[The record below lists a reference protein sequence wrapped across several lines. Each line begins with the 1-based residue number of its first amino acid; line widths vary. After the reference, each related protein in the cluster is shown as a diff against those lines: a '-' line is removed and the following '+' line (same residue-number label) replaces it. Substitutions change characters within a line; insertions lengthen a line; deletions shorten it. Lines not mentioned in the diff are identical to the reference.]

1 MISLVTA
8 ALGRLTSSRGRVT
21 EEKSGALIAIEGL
34 GRPHWMAR
42 DYAAFA
48 REGVMQNPIVY
59 RSVRMIAEASAS
71 VPLLV
76 YEGDVEQEQHPLA
89 ELVSRPGPAMTRQD
103 LMETWIGH
111 LMVDGNGYLE
121 AVAVGDD
128 IRELVTLRPDRVR
141 VVCDEAGWADG
152 YEYRTPDGV
161 VRIAGEA
168 VPGVRRVLHLRLF
181 HPLSDHAGLS
191 PIEAAAVA
199 IDIHNAAS
207 RWNKALLDNA
217 ARPSGALVYAGGQ
230 SLTRDQF
237 DRLKAE
243 LAESFQGARNAGRP
257 LLLEGGLDWKAMS
270 LSPRDMDFMEAKHS
284 AARDIALALGVPPM
298 LLGIPGDNTY
308 SNYQEASR
316 AFWRQTVIPLVH
328 RSTAALSAW
337 LAPAWGGTVRLVPDL
352 DGVDALLPEREA
364 LWARLERASF
374 LARDEKRVAA
384 GYPPDG
390 GEGEAGGA
398 DKFNPYHDA
407 LGRFT
412 TADGAGGG
420 DRLAQ
425 AGPRGGSGSF
435 RPAARF
441 PAATPAQLAR
451 LEVASNAQRELVRR
465 ARELDPNWRPTP
477 SLSNPQSAE
486 GEIARLEAE
495 GREAAA
501 RVAELLPR
509 GFGSYES
516 YAEFGRSIRQGF
528 AAAGYTDV
536 TPMLRGSAVTGSKFR
551 TGRPF
556 DEKSDYDLAIV
567 SPSMMQRAQELGIGL
582 RTGGTR
588 TEPLNPEHVDALGLR
603 GWAEAARIAAGRKVS
618 LMIYESRAAVAIRGE
633 SRSVPER

>member
-59 RSVRMIAEASAS
+59 RSVRMIAEAAAS

-76 YEGDVEQEQHPLA
+76 YEGDVEQEGHPLL

-128 IRELVTLRPDRVR
+128 IRELVALRPDRMR

-181 HPLSDHAGLS
+181 HPLSDHTGLS

-328 RSTAALSAW
+328 RSSAALSAW
-337 LAPAWGGTVRLVPDL
+337 LAPAWGGTARLVPDL
-352 DGVDALLPEREA
+352 DGVEALLPEREA

-384 GYPPDG
+384 GYAPDG
-390 GEGEAGGA
+390 GEGEAARA
-398 DKFNPYHDA
+398 DKFDPYHDA

-420 DRLAQ
+420 DTGDEVEL
-425 AGPRGGSGSF
+425 
-435 RPAARF
+435 AARRTRG
-441 PAATPAQLAR
+441 PTGTRAQEVR
-451 LEVASNAQRELVRR
+451 LEVATSR
-465 ARELDPNWRPTP
+465 ARQAREKLRKLDPEWKE
-477 SLSNPQSAE
+477 PQSATSLSSIE
-486 GEIARLEAE
+486 GAIRHQEAVAEAGEARLAE
-495 GREAAA
+495 ILRDAIPHTNPMWGVNRL
-501 RVAELLPR
+501 RKELGER
-509 GFGSYES
+509 GFILERRTEAPGVLLINPQTGES
-516 YAEFGRSIRQGF
+516 VRIMEK
-528 AAAGYTDV
+528 
-536 TPMLRGSAVTGSKFR
+536 P
-551 TGRPF
+551 GRPRRR
-556 DEKSDYDLAIV
+556 SDSAQKYYHDYYYRYRARDD
-567 SPSMMQRAQELGIGL
+567 QREGAHI
-582 RTGGTR
+582 TI
-588 TEPLNPEHVDALGLR
+588 PD
-603 GWAEAARIAAGRKVS
+603 KD
-618 LMIYESRAAVAIRGE
+618 
-633 SRSVPER
+633 